1 MPSDGVVEDLA
12 GPGSA
17 VVTRTTTATF
27 DDAVARLT
35 AAIESRGL
43 RVFDVIDH
51 EAAATEAG
59 LSLRP
64 TKVLVFGSP
73 AAGTPL
79 MVDHP
84 LLALELPLRILV
96 WQGDDHQVRLSYL
109 DARVLAERFGV
120 AADQAGP
127 LNGPAVM
134 IDLAGL
140 V

>member
-1 MPSDGVVEDLA
+1 MSEEAAD
-12 GPGSA
+12 
-17 VVTRTTTATF
+17 VVTRTTAASF
-27 DDAVARLT
+27 DDAVARLI

-51 EAAATEAG
+51 QAAATEAG

-64 TKVLVFGSP
+64 TRVVVFGGP

-79 MVDHP
+79 MVAHP

-96 WQGDDHQVRLSYL
+96 WEGDDHQVRLSYL
-109 DARVLAERFGV
+109 DAQDLGARFGL
-120 AADQAGP
+120 AAEETGPLAGP
-127 LNGPAVM
+127 ARM
-134 IDLAGL
+134 IDLAEL